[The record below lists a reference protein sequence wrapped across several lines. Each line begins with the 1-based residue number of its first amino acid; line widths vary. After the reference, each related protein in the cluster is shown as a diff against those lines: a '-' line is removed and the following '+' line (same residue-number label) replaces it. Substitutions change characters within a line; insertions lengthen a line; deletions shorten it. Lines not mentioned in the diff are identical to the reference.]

1 MAAFRS
7 MLFAAALAGLL
18 VGLFVTGLQRL
29 GTVPLIQ
36 QAEVFETAGAGH
48 AGHDHEHDA
57 AAWAPADGAERTL
70 WTAVANIVTATGFA
84 LLLVGAF
91 AVRGGAP
98 GWRSGLLW
106 GLAGFATFVLAPSLG
121 LPPELPGMPAADLG
135 DRQLWWLATVLA
147 TAAGLG
153 LIGLVR
159 SPAAAVAGVVLLV
172 APHLVGAPMPADT
185 ASAVPEPLARSFV
198 VAVTVTGLLFW
209 AALGVLSAVLFE
221 RFGGGRLAA

>member
-7 MLFAAALAGLL
+7 MLFAAALAGLV
-18 VGLFVTGLQRL
+18 VGLFVTGLQWM

-36 QAEVFETAGAGH
+36 QAEVFEAAGH

-57 AAWAPADGAERTL
+57 AAWAPADGTERVF
-70 WTAVANIVTATGFA
+70 WTAVANVVTATGFA
-84 LLLVGAF
+84 LLLVGGY
-91 AVRGGAP
+91 AVRGGPP

-106 GLAGFATFVLAPSLG
+106 GLAGFVTFVLAPSLG

-159 SPAAAVAGVVLLV
+159 SPAAAVAGLVLLV
-172 APHLVGAPMPADT
+172 APHLVGAPLPADT
-185 ASAVPEPLARSFV
+185 TSAVPELLARSFV

-221 RFGGGRLAA
+221 RFGGGRLAT